1 MICESFFSLKKTSAS
16 IPFHTNLRQRMS
28 KYFYPSFGFCYLAGT
43 DYRGRARTETTKERG

>member
-1 MICESFFSLKKTSAS
+1 MVCESFFSLKKTSAS

-43 DYRGRARTETTKERG
+43 DYRGRARTETTKERD